1 MVDDLAAHFADHGIT
16 KVVGA
21 EARGFIVGAAVA
33 LRLGAGFV
41 PCRKPG
47 KLPRTVLRESY
58 ALEYGTDVLEIHA
71 DALTSD
77 DVVLIVDDLVATAA
91 PRRPWCVSF
100 AQAAPASSAS
110 GLSWSSPSSTLVP
123 LSPPRPTPRYSR
135 SLPLIRQLG
144 RGPRRQLRRSVWQMI
159 GRARE
164 PLFLSPK
171 TTGSSAR

>member
-1 MVDDLAAHFADHGIT
+1 MRPYEELIVDIPNYPKPGVVFKDLTPAFADADAFAAMVDDLAAHFADHGIT

-91 PRRPWCVSF
+91 PRRPCASRPRKRR
-100 AQAAPASSAS
+100 APRRLRVCRGAR
-110 GLSWSSPSSTLVP
+110 L
-123 LSPPRPTPRYSR
+123 PRPSCRYR
-135 SLPLIRQLG
+135 RRDRR
-144 RGPRRQLRRSVWQMI
+144 RGIL
-159 GRARE
+159 ARC
-164 PLFLSPK
+164 
-171 TTGSSAR
+171 R